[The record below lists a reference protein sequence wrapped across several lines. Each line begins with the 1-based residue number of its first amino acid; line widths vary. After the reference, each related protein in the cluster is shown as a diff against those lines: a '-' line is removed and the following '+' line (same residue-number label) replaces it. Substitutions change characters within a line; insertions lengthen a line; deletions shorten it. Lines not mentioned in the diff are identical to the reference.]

1 MVRIRWLP
9 MYRLVASQ
17 AAQVL
22 ALGLVVYGIAEIVV
36 IPFLFAGL
44 GEDRRLLGLFLEA
57 FFFKRLLFLR
67 LAIVLCGG
75 FGWNALGGFIW
86 RLNRAVFAFD
96 VLGTALLA
104 PIVLGVPL
112 VSRLVLNRIVGLM
125 LKRKVTHSIKK
136 WINSKNKKC
145 LVIQGARQTGKT
157 YIVERFAEE
166 NYEEIVEINFKQIPS
181 AMDIFSGD
189 LTVDNM
195 VMAMRFR
202 FPEKKIIPGK
212 SLIFLDEIQE
222 CQEAITSLKFWA
234 LDNRFD
240 VIASGS
246 LLGIDYKRASSY
258 PVGYVD
264 YLKMYGID
272 FEEFLWGMGI
282 SEDMIMKLCSYLDL
296 KAIIPEAI
304 HSQMMKYFRQ
314 YIAIGGMPEAVQK
327 YIDTRDFRE
336 VDRIQRSLLQGY
348 QYDIAHY
355 ATAEEKVKAEKC
367 YLSLAKQLLDKEN
380 HKFQY
385 KEVEHGGRAQKYFSS
400 IEWLLRAD
408 MVHLCKRVTDIR
420 FDLDDYARDDFFR
433 AYTTDLSLLMA
444 MKDFSIKQHIIEN
457 TLIGNSKGGIF
468 ECAVAD
474 ALYKKGYPLYF
485 YKNETTKKEIDI
497 IIQKDGKVIP
507 IEVKSGNTR
516 ANSLKSIMK
525 NNKDISFGYKFIDGN
540 IGASKEGIITLP
552 LYMVAFFDI

>member
-1 MVRIRWLP
+1 
-9 MYRLVASQ
+9 
-17 AAQVL
+17 
-22 ALGLVVYGIAEIVV
+22 
-36 IPFLFAGL
+36 
-44 GEDRRLLGLFLEA
+44 
-57 FFFKRLLFLR
+57 
-67 LAIVLCGG
+67 
-75 FGWNALGGFIW
+75 
-86 RLNRAVFAFD
+86 
-96 VLGTALLA
+96 
-104 PIVLGVPL
+104 
-112 VSRLVLNRIVGLM
+112 M
-125 LKRKVTHSIKK
+125 LKRKVTHYIKK
-136 WINSKNKKC
+136 WVDSKNKKC

-212 SLIFLDEIQE
+212 TMIFLDEIQE

-282 SEDMIMKLCSYLDL
+282 SEDMIMNLCGYLGS
-296 KAIIPEAI
+296 KAAIPAAI
-304 HSQMMKYFRQ
+304 HSQMMKYFRL
-314 YIAIGGMPEAVQK
+314 YVAIGGMPEAVQK
-327 YIDTRDFRE
+327 YIDTKDFRE

-408 MVHLCKRVTDIR
+408 MLYLCKLVTDIR

-444 MKDFSIKQHIIEN
+444 MKDFSLKQHIIEN
-457 TLIGNSKGGIF
+457 TLAGNSKGGIF

-474 ALYKKGYPLYF
+474 ALHKKGYQLYF
-485 YKNETTKKEIDI
+485 YKNETTKKEIDV
-497 IIQKDGKVIP
+497 IIQKDGKVVP

-525 NNKDISFGYKFIDGN
+525 NNKDISYGYKFIDGN
-540 IGASKEGIITLP
+540 VGTSEDGIITLP
-552 LYMVAFFDI
+552 LYMIAFFDKVSE

>member
-1 MVRIRWLP
+1 
-9 MYRLVASQ
+9 
-17 AAQVL
+17 
-22 ALGLVVYGIAEIVV
+22 
-36 IPFLFAGL
+36 
-44 GEDRRLLGLFLEA
+44 
-57 FFFKRLLFLR
+57 
-67 LAIVLCGG
+67 
-75 FGWNALGGFIW
+75 
-86 RLNRAVFAFD
+86 
-96 VLGTALLA
+96 
-104 PIVLGVPL
+104 
-112 VSRLVLNRIVGLM
+112 M
-125 LKRKVTHSIKK
+125 LKRKVMHYIKK
-136 WINSKNKKC
+136 WVDSKNKKC

-195 VMAMRFR
+195 VMAIRFR

-212 SLIFLDEIQE
+212 TMIFLDEIQE

-282 SEDMIMKLCSYLDL
+282 SEDMIMNLCGYLDS
-296 KAIIPEAI
+296 KAAIPEAI

-314 YIAIGGMPEAVQK
+314 YVAIGGMPEAVQK
-327 YIDTRDFRE
+327 YIDTKDFRE

-408 MVHLCKRVTDIR
+408 MLYLCKLVTDIR
-420 FDLDDYARDDFFR
+420 FDLDDYARDNFFR

-444 MKDFSIKQHIIEN
+444 MKDFSLKQHIIEN
-457 TLIGNSKGGIF
+457 TLAGNSKGGIF

-474 ALYKKGYPLYF
+474 DLHKKGYQLYF
-485 YKNETTKKEIDI
+485 YKNETTKKEIDV
-497 IIQKDGKVIP
+497 IIQKDGKVVP

-525 NNKDISFGYKFIDGN
+525 NNKNISYGYKFIDGN
-540 IGASKEGIITLP
+540 IGTSEEGIITLP
-552 LYMVAFFDI
+552 FYMIAFFDKVSE

>member
-1 MVRIRWLP
+1 MFYVKKK
-9 MYRLVASQ
+9 SD
-17 AAQVL
+17 
-22 ALGLVVYGIAEIVV
+22 AL
-36 IPFLFAGL
+36 
-44 GEDRRLLGLFLEA
+44 
-57 FFFKRLLFLR
+57 
-67 LAIVLCGG
+67 
-75 FGWNALGGFIW
+75 
-86 RLNRAVFAFD
+86 
-96 VLGTALLA
+96 
-104 PIVLGVPL
+104 
-112 VSRLVLNRIVGLM
+112 
-125 LKRKVTHSIKK
+125 HKK
-136 WINSKNKKC
+136 WVDSKNKKC

-166 NYEEIVEINFKQIPS
+166 NYEEIIEINFKQIPS

-212 SLIFLDEIQE
+212 TMIFLDEIQE

-282 SEDMIMKLCSYLDL
+282 SEDMIMNICGYLSS
-296 KAIIPEAI
+296 KAAIPEAI

-314 YIAIGGMPEAVQK
+314 YVAIGGMPEAVQK
-327 YIDTRDFRE
+327 YIDTKDFRE

-408 MVHLCKRVTDIR
+408 MLYLCKLVTDIR

-444 MKDFSIKQHIIEN
+444 MKDFSLKQHIIEN
-457 TLIGNSKGGIF
+457 TLAGNSKGGIF

-474 ALYKKGYPLYF
+474 ALHKKGYQLYF
-485 YKNETTKKEIDI
+485 YKNETTKKEIDV
-497 IIQKDGKVIP
+497 IIQKDGKVVP

-525 NNKDISFGYKFIDGN
+525 NNKDISYGYKFIDGN
-540 IGASKEGIITLP
+540 IGTSEEGIFTLP
-552 LYMVAFFDI
+552 LYMIAFFDKVSE

>member
-1 MVRIRWLP
+1 MDIFISKML
-9 MYRLVASQ
+9 
-17 AAQVL
+17 
-22 ALGLVVYGIAEIVV
+22 IIKNIVIKNV
-36 IPFLFAGL
+36 TK
-44 GEDRRLLGLFLEA
+44 LFLI
-57 FFFKRLLFLR
+57 KILF
-67 LAIVLCGG
+67 G
-75 FGWNALGGFIW
+75 
-86 RLNRAVFAFD
+86 NRRHF
-96 VLGTALLA
+96 
-104 PIVLGVPL
+104 
-112 VSRLVLNRIVGLM
+112 M
-125 LKRKVTHSIKK
+125 LKRKVMHYIKK
-136 WINSKNKKC
+136 WVDSKNKKC

-212 SLIFLDEIQE
+212 TMIFLDEIQE

-282 SEDMIMKLCSYLDL
+282 SEDMIMNLCGYLSS
-296 KAIIPEAI
+296 KAAIPEAI
-304 HSQMMKYFRQ
+304 HSQMMKYFKQ
-314 YIAIGGMPEAVQK
+314 YVAIGGMPEAVQK
-327 YIDTRDFRE
+327 YIDTKDFRE

-348 QYDIAHY
+348 QYDIVHY

-408 MVHLCKRVTDIR
+408 MLYLCKLVTDIR

-444 MKDFSIKQHIIEN
+444 MKDFSLKQHIIEN
-457 TLIGNSKGGIF
+457 TLAGNSKGGIF

-474 ALYKKGYPLYF
+474 ALYKKGYQLYF
-485 YKNETTKKEIDI
+485 YKNETTKKEIDV
-497 IIQKDGKVIP
+497 IIQKDGKVVP

-525 NNKDISFGYKFIDGN
+525 NNKDISYGYKFIDGN
-540 IGASKEGIITLP
+540 IGTSEEGIITLP
-552 LYMVAFFDI
+552 LYMIAFFDKVSE